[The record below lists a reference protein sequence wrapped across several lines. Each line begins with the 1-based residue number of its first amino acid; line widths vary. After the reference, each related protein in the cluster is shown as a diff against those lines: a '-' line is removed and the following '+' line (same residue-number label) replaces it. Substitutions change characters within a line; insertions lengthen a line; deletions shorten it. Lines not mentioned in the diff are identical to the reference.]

1 MHPVDAEKESLK
13 DGDWVD
19 LYNTRGTLR
28 MPLIVDKGV
37 LEGTIVAPGVW
48 KQIHSSDDQ
57 GTINTLSADRF
68 TDKGN
73 GSTFYDV
80 KVNVC
85 KNAP

>member
-1 MHPVDAEKESLK
+1 
-13 DGDWVD
+13 
-19 LYNTRGTLR
+19 

-48 KQIHSSDDQ
+48 KQIHSSDNR

-85 KNAP
+85 KNNTP